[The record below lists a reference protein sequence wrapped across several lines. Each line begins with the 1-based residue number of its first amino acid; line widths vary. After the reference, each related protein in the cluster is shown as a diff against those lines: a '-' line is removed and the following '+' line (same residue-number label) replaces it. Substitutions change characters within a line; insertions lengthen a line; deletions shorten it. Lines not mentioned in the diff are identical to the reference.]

1 MGMISDFECPTWALN
16 YIINGDY
23 TGLTFEEVSMVESFI
38 RHMDNFSIAEDS
50 QEFFS
55 YTPAFGLPCTC
66 QEVSFTWV
74 DGDWKSGDWEGHD
87 VNELD

>member
-23 TGLTFEEVSMVESFI
+23 TGLTFEEVSMIESFI
-38 RHMDNFSIAEDS
+38 RHMDNFSTEGE
-50 QEFFS
+50 EFFS

-66 QEVSFTWV
+66 EKVSFMWV
-74 DGDWKSGDWEGHD
+74 EDFRTGDWEGHS

>member
-1 MGMISDFECPTWALN
+1 MGMISDFECPTWAIN

-38 RHMDNFSIAEDS
+38 RHMDNFSTEGE
-50 QEFFS
+50 EFFS

-66 QEVSFTWV
+66 EIVKFMWV
-74 DGDWKSGDWEGHD
+74 EDFRTGDWEGHNA
-87 VNELD
+87 NELD